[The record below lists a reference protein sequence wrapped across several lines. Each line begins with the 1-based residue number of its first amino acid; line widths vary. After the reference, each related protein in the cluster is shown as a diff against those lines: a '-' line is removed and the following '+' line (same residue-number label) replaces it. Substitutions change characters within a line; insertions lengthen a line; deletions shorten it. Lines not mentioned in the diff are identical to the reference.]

1 MVPQMSFRTKEIFQ
15 PSARPARESKE
26 QKMNKR
32 VLTPLALALLASVV
46 AAQSPDAI
54 PFVRGEARIADAQS
68 FSAGGFA
75 VDLPAVV
82 RVKGASTFFYTSIDV
97 TNHSSQATPVAFEY
111 IASGVD
117 AVGSLV
123 ASLGPHTSFHQ
134 DDFMQYLADRGVL
147 TQAQADSAF
156 GTLLVT
162 FSNPAFTTGNEA
174 SASVRIYNYVTT
186 GQRPSIGFAYRGEVL
201 RTGGK
206 HTLTSIARN
215 TTAASDSGPQISTN
229 LGLEDVGIN
238 DAGALDLAPITLQL
252 TFYDAATGARIG
264 PQPTLTFNS
273 GQVGQVT
280 DLWTTYGLPAGTT
293 DVVVTVTE
301 ISGTAQIRGFV
312 SFKDINTNDVS
323 FFFME

>member
-1 MVPQMSFRTKEIFQ
+1 
-15 PSARPARESKE
+15 
-26 QKMNKR
+26 MNKR
-32 VLTPLALALLASVV
+32 VLANLALALLASAA
-46 AAQSPDAI
+46 AAQSPDAV
-54 PFVRGEARIADAQS
+54 PFVRGEARIADAQAVS
-68 FSAGGFA
+68 SGGFA

-82 RVKGASTFFYTSIDV
+82 RVKGASTFFYTAIDV

-123 ASLGPHTSFHQ
+123 ASLAPHTSFHQ
-134 DDFMQYLADRGVL
+134 DDFLQFLVDRGSL

-174 SASVRIYNYVTT
+174 SASVRIYNFVTT

-215 TTAASDSGPQISTN
+215 TTASASGPQISTN

-238 DAGALDLAPITLQL
+238 DAGALDLTPVTLQL

-273 GQVGQVT
+273 GQVGQIT

-293 DVVVTVTE
+293 DIVVTVSE

-312 SFKDINTNDVS
+312 SFKDVNTNDVS

>member
-1 MVPQMSFRTKEIFQ
+1 
-15 PSARPARESKE
+15 
-26 QKMNKR
+26 MNKR
-32 VLTPLALALLASVV
+32 VLANLALALLASAA
-46 AAQSPDAI
+46 AAQSPDAV
-54 PFVRGEARIADAQS
+54 PFVRGEARIADAQAVS
-68 FSAGGFA
+68 SGGFA

-82 RVKGASTFFYTSIDV
+82 RVKGASTFFYTAIDV

-117 AVGSLV
+117 AIGSLV
-123 ASLGPHTSFHQ
+123 ASLAPHTSFHQ
-134 DDFMQYLADRGVL
+134 DDFLQFLADRGSL

-174 SASVRIYNYVTT
+174 SASVRIYNFVTT

-215 TTAASDSGPQISTN
+215 TTASASGPQISTN

-238 DAGALDLAPITLQL
+238 DAGALDLTPVTLQL

-273 GQVGQVT
+273 GQVGQIT

-293 DVVVTVTE
+293 DIVVTVSE

-312 SFKDINTNDVS
+312 SFKDVNTNDVS